1 MGEPAFDF
9 RQLTVAERLQL
20 VEDIWDSIAQ
30 DAPAT
35 QLPLSDGQRAE
46 LRQSLA
52 EDAADPTAAIPWD
65 EVRKDLFGRGG

>member
-1 MGEPAFDF
+1 MGEPAFNY
-9 RQLTVAERLQL
+9 RQLSVAERLQL

-30 DAPAT
+30 DAPAN
-35 QLPLSDGQRAE
+35 QLPLSEAQRTE

-52 EDAADPTAAIPWD
+52 DDAATPEAAIPWE